1 MKLSVNALRP
11 EHQFRHRHPVN
22 ALNLSL
28 RPVISQFRARRLR
41 CFPER
46 NRLGTHSPPNR
57 HQFLLNNFPAC
68 YQRFAS
74 RSVGFSLR
82 LTTSH
87 SNYNHP
93 SFSALPIRSVGFSLR
108 LTTSHPKLQAPNH
121 SRTSHPHTRAQA
133 ISPQPSTASCL
144 KNSSRNVINPR
155 FVAALFWLIKA
166 IQPCHRGVPD
176 RGSGNASRFSESRH
190 IKGAF

>member
-1 MKLSVNALRP
+1 MKLSVNTLCS

-22 ALNLSL
+22 ALNLRSC
-28 RPVISQFRARRLR
+28 PVISQFRARRLR

-46 NRLGTHSPPNR
+46 NRLSTHRPPNR

-87 SNYNHP
+87 SKLNPPILLGPP
-93 SFSALPIRSVGFSLR
+93 SVCLY
-108 LTTSHPKLQAPNH
+108 AP
-121 SRTSHPHTRAQA
+121 T
-133 ISPQPSTASCL
+133 SCL
-144 KNSSRNVINPR
+144 PDRPPPPFEKFLSKCYKSTFCCGP
-155 FVAALFWLIKA
+155 ALA
-166 IQPCHRGVPD
+166 YTGCPAMPQ
-176 RGSGNASRFSESRH
+176 RGSGQGFRKRFKTFRVPSHQGSPSLTGKASRADIILAKFTQNRR
-190 IKGAF
+190 

>member
-28 RPVISQFRARRLR
+28 RPVISQFRARRLP

-46 NRLGTHSPPNR
+46 NRLGTHGPPIR
-57 HQFLLNNFPAC
+57 HEFLLNNFPAC
-68 YQRFAS
+68 YQRFVS

-87 SNYNHP
+87 STYNHP
-93 SFSALPIRSVGFSLR
+93 IILGPPSSSPLRAHVTHPPPPFEKFLP
-108 LTTSHPKLQAPNH
+108 KCYK
-121 SRTSHPHTRAQA
+121 
-133 ISPQPSTASCL
+133 STFCFGP
-144 KNSSRNVINPR
+144 V
-155 FVAALFWLIKA
+155 
-166 IQPCHRGVPD
+166 
-176 RGSGNASRFSESRH
+176 
-190 IKGAF
+190 

>member
-28 RPVISQFRARRLR
+28 PPVISQFRARRLR

-46 NRLGTHSPPNR
+46 NRLGTHGPPIH
-57 HQFLLNNFPAC
+57 HQFFLNNFPAC

-82 LTTSH
+82 LATSH
-87 SNYNHP
+87 SNYNHA
-93 SFSALPIRSVGFSLR
+93 SFSALPNPRSSRSVGFSLRLATSHSNYNHASFSALPNPRSSRSVGFSLR
-108 LTTSHPKLQAPNH
+108 LTTSHSNY
-121 SRTSHPHTRAQA
+121 
-133 ISPQPSTASCL
+133 
-144 KNSSRNVINPR
+144 N
-155 FVAALFWLIKA
+155 
-166 IQPCHRGVPD
+166 
-176 RGSGNASRFSESRH
+176 
-190 IKGAF
+190 

>member
-82 LTTSH
+82 LTTSL

-93 SFSALPIRSVGFSLR
+93 SFSALPPTYARPSHLSPTIHR
-108 LTTSHPKLQAPNH
+108 LLFEKFLSKCYK
-121 SRTSHPHTRAQA
+121 
-133 ISPQPSTASCL
+133 ST
-144 KNSSRNVINPR
+144 
-155 FVAALFWLIKA
+155 F
-166 IQPCHRGVPD
+166 
-176 RGSGNASRFSESRH
+176 
-190 IKGAF
+190 

>member
-28 RPVISQFRARRLR
+28 RPVISQFRARRLP

-46 NRLGTHSPPNR
+46 NRLGTHGPPI
-57 HQFLLNNFPAC
+57 HHEFLLNNFPAC

-82 LTTSH
+82 LAT
-87 SNYNHP
+87 
-93 SFSALPIRSVGFSLR
+93 SFSALPNPRSSRSVGFSLR
-108 LTTSHPKLQAPNH
+108 LTTSHSNYNHASFSALPNPRSSRSVGFSLRLPTSHSNYNQHH
-121 SRTSHPHTRAQA
+121 SRTSQPRLPRPRHA
-133 ISPQPSTASCL
+133 SPPVSRLRL
-144 KNSSRNVINPR
+144 KNSSRRVTT
-155 FVAALFWLIKA
+155 
-166 IQPCHRGVPD
+166 
-176 RGSGNASRFSESRH
+176 SR
-190 IKGAF
+190 